1 MGENMTTS
9 RAPHALTIAEQIA
22 AMCSG
27 AVAYSL
33 THGYAVVGPR
43 YALELGTKRKLFPPS
58 TPTKQRRNKAGRVTY
73 SEHAYADGS
82 RLVFRYHP
90 ETGAKLD
97 AFRK

>member
-1 MGENMTTS
+1 MGENITTS
-9 RAPHALTIAEQIA
+9 RTPHALTIAEQIA

-33 THGYAVVGPR
+33 TYGYAITSPR
-43 YALELGTKRKLFPPS
+43 YALHLQTRRKLFPPS
-58 TPTKQRRNKAGRVTY
+58 TPIVQRRNKGGRVTY

-82 RLVFRYHP
+82 RLVFRYRP